1 MLNSYALRS
10 FEEKNESAAAPHSH
24 GKWRAML
31 HNERISDFVS
41 LSKYAVA
48 FFGRRFLL
56 SLDSSRFN
64 RLISH
69 PAAEPQQ
76 PDILVQGSANASRL
90 QSSVK
95 LPLCILYP
103 LHQIQGMRAYKSGDH
118 SALCGSKLSYE
129 IVSNGLG

>member
-76 PDILVQGSANASRL
+76 PDILVQGSALVYPVPLASNSGNESVQIWGPFSL
-90 QSSVK
+90 MWIQVK
-95 LPLCILYP
+95 L
-103 LHQIQGMRAYKSGDH
+103 
-118 SALCGSKLSYE
+118 
-129 IVSNGLG
+129 